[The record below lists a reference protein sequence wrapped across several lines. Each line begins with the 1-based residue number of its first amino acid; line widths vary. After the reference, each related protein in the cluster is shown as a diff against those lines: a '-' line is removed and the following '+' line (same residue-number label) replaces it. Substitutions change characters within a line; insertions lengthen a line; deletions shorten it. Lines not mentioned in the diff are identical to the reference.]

1 MLGHFVLG
9 LIFLFDH
16 VFSLGLYLR
25 GLRFVKISVDIKLQ
39 MIGDG
44 FVAIDV
50 IATLHDAWLNL

>member
-25 GLRFVKISVDIKLQ
+25 GLRFVKVSVDIKL
-39 MIGDG
+39 
-44 FVAIDV
+44 
-50 IATLHDAWLNL
+50 